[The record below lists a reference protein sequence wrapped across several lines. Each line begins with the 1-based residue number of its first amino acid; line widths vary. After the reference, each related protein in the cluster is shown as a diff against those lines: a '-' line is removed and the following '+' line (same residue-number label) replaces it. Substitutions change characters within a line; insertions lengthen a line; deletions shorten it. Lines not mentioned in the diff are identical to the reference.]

1 MEWQSVLVGW
11 QRIAGRKFQDG
22 PDRWYAKYGRG
33 AVTDRISSTLVLKT
47 REDHNAGRDLFLQ
60 SVGRSVSVA
69 SVVAAAYGVGIV
81 AGHSL
86 KPGMFPI
93 ATYWP
98 PNAILM
104 ASLLLMNPRR
114 WWTVL
119 PGVALVHLLV
129 QTYAGVPLITSL
141 GWFTTNTSEALL
153 GASLL
158 YSFNKPRAFFYSIR
172 GTLAFLALAV
182 ILAPVLTSFL
192 DASVVVL
199 TQWGHG
205 FWMLWTTRL
214 FSNMLAVL
222 TLVPAIVALGI
233 AVRRQIK
240 IRRVIEAG
248 AIIILL
254 LAATLFV
261 YGTANPI
268 PDFYPVL
275 VYVPLPLLLW
285 TSLRFGA
292 GALSS
297 AVALIAFISFHYVGK
312 GVGPFTSSSMIEDVV
327 FLQILLIVVTVPLLL
342 LSAVLSERQRTETL
356 LRESRSQIVD
366 TQERERIRIASELHD
381 DIGQRLSLV
390 QLELSRL
397 RKAAD
402 RAPRLDLKSSVLKV
416 VDQINEIS
424 DAARG
429 LSHGLHPVQLEYLGL
444 VPALRSFCSEIQK
457 SVSIEIE
464 LREQETPHDLD
475 RDTSLCLYRVAQEAL
490 HNVVK
495 HSQARRVLIEL
506 RMENPKLWMRITDDG
521 IGFATDREPATSLGL
536 INMGERLKAMGG
548 ALKIV
553 SGPEKG
559 TVLEAWVPVKL
570 KPPA

>member
-1 MEWQSVLVGW
+1 
-11 QRIAGRKFQDG
+11 
-22 PDRWYAKYGRG
+22 
-33 AVTDRISSTLVLKT
+33 LVLKT
-47 REDHNAGRDLFLQ
+47 QEALHAGRDGSLQ
-60 SVGRSVSVA
+60 GVVKSGLVA
-69 SVVAAAYGVGIV
+69 SVVAATYGAGMI

-98 PNAILM
+98 PNSVLM
-104 ASLLLMNPRR
+104 ASLLLMNSRR
-114 WWTVL
+114 WWTAL

-129 QTYAGVPLITSL
+129 QTHTGVPLVTSL
-141 GWFTTNTSEALL
+141 GWFATNTSEAVL

-158 YSFNKPRAFFYSIR
+158 YSFNKPRPFFYSVR
-172 GTLAFLALAV
+172 GTLAFLGLAV
-182 ILAPVLTSFL
+182 ILAPVVTSFL

-205 FWMLWTTRL
+205 YWTLWTTRL
-214 FSNMLAVL
+214 FSNMLGVL

-233 AVRRQIK
+233 TVRRQIK
-240 IRRVIEAG
+240 IRRVVEAG
-248 AIIILL
+248 VIFILL
-254 LAATLFV
+254 TVATLFV
-261 YGTANPI
+261 YGTAHSTPG
-268 PDFYPVL
+268 FYPVL

-297 AVALIAFISFHYVGK
+297 AVALTAFIAFHYVGK
-312 GVGPFTSSSMIEDVV
+312 GVGPFSSPSMIENVV

-342 LSAVLSERQRTETL
+342 LTAVLSERQRTETL
-356 LRESRSQIVD
+356 LRESRSEIVD

-397 RKAAD
+397 GKAAE
-402 RAPRLDLKSSVLKV
+402 RGPRIDLQSSVLKV
-416 VDQINEIS
+416 IAQVNEIS
-424 DAARG
+424 EAARG

-444 VPALRSFCSEIQK
+444 VPALRSFCNEIQK
-457 SVSIEIE
+457 SVSLEIE

-475 RDTSLCLYRVAQEAL
+475 RETSLCLYRVAQEAL

-495 HSQARRVLIEL
+495 HSQAKRVLIEL
-506 RMENPKLWMRITDDG
+506 RAENCKLWLRVSDDG
-521 IGFATDREPATSLGL
+521 IGFATERGPATSLGL
-536 INMGERLKAMGG
+536 ISMGERLNTMGG

-553 SGPEKG
+553 SRLQKG
-559 TVLEAWVPVKL
+559 TVVEAWVPVQL
-570 KPPA
+570 NRPA